1 MSINIGDNNK
11 ISHSNIGK
19 NNIDSHNDNSVSTT
33 IITSKKFYE
42 KEGFWPGVLTGVIS
56 SLISSAII
64 WAITK
69 FLEFI

>member
-11 ISHSNIGK
+11 ISHSNIG
-19 NNIDSHNDNSVSTT
+19 NRSVDSHNDNSHDKT
-33 IITSKKFYE
+33 ITVNKKIYQ

-64 WAITK
+64 WAISK
-69 FLEFI
+69 IIEMI